1 MNEKEILS
9 KLNLSEAD
17 LQDFVTKLHDF
28 VASLNPAQRAALDAC
43 LPSIEEVAKGVGAD
57 VTPERLTNFV
67 ASRLPA
73 TTPTACFLFF
83 LAANKKK

>member
-17 LQDFVTKLHDF
+17 LQDFITKYHNF
-28 VASLNPAQRAALDAC
+28 VASLNAAQRAALDASI
-43 LPSIEEVAKGVGAD
+43 PSADQLAQTLGSGVTAQS
-57 VTPERLTNFV
+57 LTNFV
-67 ASRLPA
+67 AGRLPA

-83 LAANKKK
+83 LAANKTK